1 MLLTRSPLVYPRKG
15 LTVRLAC
22 VKHAASVRPEPGSN
36 SPLKTFQ
43 HPPTTRPAG
52 KHCQQKEDTD
62 KQKQPKLA
70 ESINQS
76 QRKNRDTTTKGHADG
91 VKTRQTT
98 QPPKRPHCSV
108 HQKIGIDLKHAV
120 EFSSFGYTPRQPRQK
135 TCPDQPQG
143 NSTNPTPQISTLSK
157 QHFEPDRIELFGR
170 RSDLTDFTL
179 SYSPRQI
186 HRI

>member
-1 MLLTRSPLVYPRKG
+1 M
-15 LTVRLAC
+15 
-22 VKHAASVRPEPGSN
+22 
-36 SPLKTFQ
+36 
-43 HPPTTRPAG
+43 
-52 KHCQQKEDTD
+52 
-62 KQKQPKLA
+62 
-70 ESINQS
+70 
-76 QRKNRDTTTKGHADG
+76 
-91 VKTRQTT
+91 
-98 QPPKRPHCSV
+98 

-135 TCPDQPQG
+135 PCPNQPRG
-143 NSTNPTPQISTLSK
+143 NSINPTPLISTLSN